1 MLRLMSLI
9 VTSLVVLLALLAGCA
24 PASAPTPTEIPPA
37 DSLPTVALTATDE
50 TANDAEVIDEAV
62 VDEVVITEEPAS
74 EDAAPAAA
82 VERPAW
88 QTTELVN
95 ARTGET
101 FTLADFEGK
110 TIYVEPM
117 ATWCTNCRAQ
127 MRQVIPVFEQL
138 DSDEYVFVSLSVAEN
153 VSVETLATYADEQG
167 FNWIFAVTPPTM
179 LASLT
184 EQFGRAVTTP
194 PSTPHFVIEP
204 DGSFSEL
211 LTGSESTDALLARL
225 TS

>member
-1 MLRLMSLI
+1 MTEEAS
-9 VTSLVVLLALLAGCA
+9 VT
-24 PASAPTPTEIPPA
+24 EE
-37 DSLPTVALTATDE
+37 ATDE
-50 TANDAEVIDEAV
+50 P
-62 VDEVVITEEPAS
+62 TEE
-74 EDAAPAAA
+74 AALDSVADREEV

-88 QTTELVN
+88 QTIELVD

-101 FTLADFEGK
+101 FTFADFEGK
-110 TIYVEPM
+110 TVYVEPM

-153 VSVETLATYADEQG
+153 VSDEVLATYADEQG
-167 FNWIFAVTPPTM
+167 FNWTFAVTPPTM
-179 LASLT
+179 LAALT

-194 PSTPHFVIEP
+194 PSTPHFFIEP
-204 DGSFSEL
+204 DGTFSDL
-211 LTGSESTDALLARL
+211 LTGSESTDDLLARL

>member
-1 MLRLMSLI
+1 MLLKSL
-9 VTSLVVLLALLAGCA
+9 TALSLLVLLTACA
-24 PASAPTPTEIPPA
+24 PVAAPTQLPPT
-37 DSLPTVALTATDE
+37 DVLPTGALPTSAATDE
-50 TANDAEVIDEAV
+50 TADDIAAEEA
-62 VDEVVITEEPAS
+62 
-74 EDAAPAAA
+74 AAPAAS

-101 FTLADFEGK
+101 FTLADFEGR
-110 TIYVEPM
+110 TVYVEPM

-127 MRQVIPVFEQL
+127 MKRAIPVFEQL
-138 DSDEYVFVSLSVAEN
+138 NGDEYVFVSLSVAEN
-153 VSVETLATYADEQG
+153 VSDETLASYADEQG

-179 LASLT
+179 LAALT
-184 EQFGRAVTTP
+184 EQFGRAVASP

-204 DGSFSEL
+204 DGTFSEL